1 MRTTM
6 TLAVAAFL
14 SSAVLAVGNYKNVT
28 EIAYDKDLPCANC
41 IRAGYDFCLFGAQ
54 VANSTSR

>member
-1 MRTTM
+1 M

-14 SSAVLAVGNYKNVT
+14 SSAVLAVGSYKNVT
-28 EIAYDKDLPCANC
+28 EIAYNNDLACANC

-54 VANSTSR
+54 IANITTK